1 MSREDKEG
9 DVAIPRTNS
18 EQGEHFTYEVE
29 DFEED
34 SLHFGSEKHDL
45 SLTPKKMPLPKTP
58 IKIDVKPW
66 SKDSDMDAVL
76 TAVKNIAMVGI
87 LWGTH
92 EFVPGD
98 NGMTLLKINCELD
111 LIKVSEDEIL
121 EKINDLIDF
130 VMAAEIS
137 SYMLNVINKI

>member
-1 MSREDKEG
+1 MSREDKGG
-9 DVAIPRTNS
+9 DVPIPKTNS
-18 EQGEHFTYEVE
+18 EQVELFTYELE
-29 DFEED
+29 DVQED
-34 SLHFGSEKHDL
+34 SLLFGTEEQDL
-45 SLTPKKMPLPKTP
+45 SLTPKNKPISKTP

-76 TAVKNIAMVGI
+76 AAVKNIAMDGI

-98 NGMTLLKINCELD
+98 DGMTLLKINCELD

-121 EKINDLIDF
+121 EKNNDLIDF
-130 VMAAEIS
+130 VMAAKIS

>member
-87 LWGTH
+87 
-92 EFVPGD
+92 
-98 NGMTLLKINCELD
+98 TLLKINCELD